1 MSFKSHQ
8 HLLGQTDKGR
18 GHASAARGSG
28 TGKEWSLPFVS
39 VILSL
44 LRRPHSRMPL
54 AAMSDSISDTHPE
67 HGLSLEKCQRLI
79 LSSGAIH
86 AQPSYSQTQCSQER
100 AVSHQ

>member
-1 MSFKSHQ
+1 
-8 HLLGQTDKGR
+8 
-18 GHASAARGSG
+18 
-28 TGKEWSLPFVS
+28 
-39 VILSL
+39 
-44 LRRPHSRMPL
+44 MPL